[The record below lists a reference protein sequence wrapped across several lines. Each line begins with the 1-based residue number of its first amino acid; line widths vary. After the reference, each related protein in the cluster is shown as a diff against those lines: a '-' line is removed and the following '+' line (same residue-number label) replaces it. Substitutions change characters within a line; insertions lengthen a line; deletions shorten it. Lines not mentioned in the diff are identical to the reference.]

1 MTKKIL
7 SILLSFIFIFSL
19 SACVNNNINTSQD
32 DENHISS
39 TETNIEDITSKQETD
54 NSDNVDLFETGEIL
68 TYTNTKDTTDTS
80 NIKIEYPIFD
90 FESEDINDSIV
101 NDAITRSLGIILEV
115 TDANNSTSNNKELE
129 GFIGFEIQIATK
141 KMVSI
146 TFNGTISGK
155 DFAYPPNVFF
165 ALNIDPQTGMLIKKD
180 DIVNATPEKLFF
192 LLTEHKG
199 FFASNLHEEYFLSIP
214 KEELI
219 GYLDK
224 IDAYNNNLL
233 SDKSSFYFTDSGICI
248 VLPIL
253 HSMGDFSK
261 INIPYTNF

>member
-1 MTKKIL
+1 MKKII
-7 SILLSFIFIFSL
+7 SILLCFIFVFSL
-19 SACVNNNINTSQD
+19 SACANSNIDTNKNNENSNSSVEIDNENTIP
-32 DENHISS
+32 N
-39 TETNIEDITSKQETD
+39 QETD
-54 NSDNVDLFETGEIL
+54 NLDNIDLFETGEII
-68 TYTNTKDTTDTS
+68 TYTNTKNTTDTS
-80 NIKIEYPIFD
+80 NIKIEYPIFNFD
-90 FESEDINDSIV
+90 SEDIDDNII

-115 TDANNSTSNNKELE
+115 TDANNSTDNNEEME

-146 TFNGTISGK
+146 TFNGIISGK

-180 DIVNATPEKLFF
+180 DIVNATPEKIFS
-192 LLTEHKG
+192 LLTEHKDY
-199 FFASNLHEEYFLSIP
+199 FASNLHEEYFSNIP
-214 KEELI
+214 QEELI